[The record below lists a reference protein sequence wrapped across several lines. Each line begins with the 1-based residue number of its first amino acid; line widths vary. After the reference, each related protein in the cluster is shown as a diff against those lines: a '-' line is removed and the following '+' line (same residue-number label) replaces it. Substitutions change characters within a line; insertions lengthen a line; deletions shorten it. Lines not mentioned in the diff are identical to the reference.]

1 MRKTNIDELFNCSEG
16 EMPEQLPLLTAE
28 ERNRL
33 YKMSERKFNK
43 DTDKKFVAGDSVSSV
58 ERYSR
63 PVWKRRLASVAA
75 AGVLLAGSGGLAY
88 YIRNGSLD
96 GFNDSTAVDMMSPSS
111 EQDYEEI
118 ARYLLDGYAEFRTR
132 LEYPQGDPSTIVTLR
147 VGDEE
152 IKIARYAD
160 SNFNSIDDFRAL
172 GAKYM
177 TEEYLNDN
185 FDLSDAID
193 RSSFVEG
200 ESYSPY
206 DFYAEDANA
215 RFFLYNGE
223 LYTYYNDYNFDVKNH
238 LTCDTFDITEM
249 NEDSFTVKVEFN
261 SEVML
266 FDPTADDFVKET
278 NVIPYVFEVIRSNDG
293 EWRIAST
300 KIDDEKVNVQ
310 HNEPK
315 LAVSETC
322 KSFSDRYIQLEEYI
336 FERPASED
344 DTLNFYVEI
353 GGTDFEKHY
362 DRIVDDYTKE
372 DNVFWNAHSIDEIKQ
387 LSGMDEAFFEKMYGE
402 NSFYKLDDSYNNGD
416 HISFADKD
424 PYFIEYKG
432 AIYSEANWKHL
443 IDYDLFAPFTD
454 EPEIV
459 SQSENEIVFRRKT
472 GYRSQ
477 TAELNVMPLTFEFTL
492 WKGFNS
498 GDEWKLSGVTYV
510 YGEETSSVN
519 TQELEQLFLDYNKL
533 ANALCSDKY
542 ADENDNVSYWLTSQK
557 EGVFRKYTNPD
568 YTTPSQ
574 LEEEINRL
582 FTSDLIEKIY
592 LLGDDNHKLWTDRD
606 FGDTPEGYTWID
618 LYAEST
624 LNTPFGYYFIYCNG
638 EVYKNPSANFM
649 IPYYPFDAS
658 YEIAVTVIDEKTVN
672 VAVVYDIPESEY
684 VFNGDSVSPA
694 CVFRFIKTDEGWK
707 INKFGS
713 VM

>member
-1 MRKTNIDELFNCSEG
+1 MNKNANIDELFNCSEG

-33 YKMSERKFNK
+33 YKMSERKYNK
-43 DTDKKFVAGDSVSSV
+43 DTDEKFVAGDSVSGV

-75 AGVLLAGSGGLAY
+75 AGILLAGSGGLAY
-88 YIRNGSLD
+88 YIKNGSLD
-96 GFNDSTAVDMMSPSS
+96 GFNGSTAVDMMSPSS

-118 ARYLLDGYAEFRTR
+118 ARYLLDGYTDFCSRMEAPES
-132 LEYPQGDPSTIVTLR
+132 DPSTKVTLHIEGED
-147 VGDEE
+147 VV
-152 IKIARYAD
+152 IARYAD
-160 SNFNSIDDFRAL
+160 KDINSMADFRAL

-177 TEEYLNDN
+177 TEEYLDN
-185 FDLSDAID
+185 N
-193 RSSFVEG
+193 
-200 ESYSPY
+200 Y
-206 DFYAEDANA
+206 DFTEAPDKSEWGEGYNIAAYEWYADNANA
-215 RFFLYNGE
+215 MFFIYNGGE
-223 LYTYYNDYNFDVKNH
+223 LYTYYHEDNLHWCYKDVEVSGIK
-238 LTCDTFDITEM
+238 D
-249 NEDSFTVKVEFN
+249 DSFTIRATMEGCIN
-261 SEVML
+261 SETVYCPKV
-266 FDPTADDFVKET
+266 FQAERNAD
-278 NVIPYVFEVIRSNDG
+278 N

-300 KIDDEKVNVQ
+300 KFDEEKVQAQPFDGVENI
-310 HNEPK
+310 
-315 LAVSETC
+315 SETC
-322 KSFSDRYIQLEEYI
+322 KRFSDRYIQLKEYI

-344 DTLNFYVEI
+344 DTLTFTVQI

-362 DRIVDDYTKE
+362 GRIVDDYTKE
-372 DNVFWNAHSIDEIKQ
+372 NNVFWNAHSIDEIKQ
-387 LSGMDEAFFEKMYGE
+387 LSGMDEAFFKKMYGE
-402 NSFYKLDDSYNNGD
+402 NSFYKLDDSCKNGD
-416 HISFADKD
+416 HISFGDKD

-432 AIYSEANWKHL
+432 AIYSQANWKHL

-477 TAELNVMPLTFEFTL
+477 IAELNVMPLTFEFTL
-492 WKGFNS
+492 WKGLNS
-498 GDEWKLSGVTYV
+498 GDEWKLSGVTNV
-510 YGEETSSVN
+510 YGEDTSSVN

-542 ADENDNVSYWLTSQK
+542 VDENDTVSYWLNPQK

-672 VAVVYDIPESEY
+672 VGIVYDIPESEY

-694 CVFRFIKTDEGWK
+694 CVFRCIKTDEGWK

>member
-1 MRKTNIDELFNCSEG
+1 MSKTNIDELFNCSEG

-33 YKMSERKFNK
+33 YKMSERKYNK
-43 DTDKKFVAGDSVSSV
+43 DTDEKFVAGDSVSGV

-88 YIRNGSLD
+88 YIKNGNLN
-96 GFNDSTAVDMMSPSS
+96 GFNDNTAVDMMSPSS

-118 ARYLLDGYAEFRTR
+118 ARYLLDGYTDFCSRMEAPES
-132 LEYPQGDPSTIVTLR
+132 DPSTKVTLHIEGED
-147 VGDEE
+147 VV
-152 IKIARYAD
+152 IARYAD
-160 SNFNSIDDFRAL
+160 KDINSMADFRAL

-177 TEEYLNDN
+177 TEEYLDN
-185 FDLSDAID
+185 N
-193 RSSFVEG
+193 
-200 ESYSPY
+200 Y
-206 DFYAEDANA
+206 DFTEAPDKSEWGEGYNIAAYEWYADNANA
-215 RFFLYNGE
+215 MFFIYNGGE
-223 LYTYYNDYNFDVKNH
+223 LYTYYHEDNLHWCYKDVEVS
-238 LTCDTFDITEM
+238 DIKD
-249 NEDSFTVKVEFN
+249 DSFTIRATMEGCIN
-261 SEVML
+261 SETVYCPKV
-266 FDPTADDFVKET
+266 FQAERNAD
-278 NVIPYVFEVIRSNDG
+278 N

-300 KIDDEKVNVQ
+300 KFDEEKVQAQPFDGVENI
-310 HNEPK
+310 
-315 LAVSETC
+315 SETC
-322 KSFSDRYIQLEEYI
+322 KRFSDRYIQLQEYI

-344 DTLNFYVEI
+344 DTLTFTVQI

-362 DRIVDDYTKE
+362 GRIVDDYTKE
-372 DNVFWNAHSIDEIKQ
+372 NNVFWNAHSIDEIKQ
-387 LSGMDEAFFEKMYGE
+387 LSGMDEAFFKKMYGE

-416 HISFADKD
+416 HISFGDKD

-432 AIYSEANWKHL
+432 AIYSQANWKHL

-477 TAELNVMPLTFEFTL
+477 TAQLNVMPFTFEFTL
-492 WKGFNS
+492 WKGLNS
-498 GDEWKLSGVTYV
+498 GDEWKLSGVTNV
-510 YGEETSSVN
+510 YGEDTSSVN

-542 ADENDNVSYWLTSQK
+542 VDENDTVSYWLNPQK

-592 LLGDDNHKLWTDRD
+592 LLGDDNYKLWTDRD

-672 VAVVYDIPESEY
+672 VGIVYDIPESEY

-694 CVFRFIKTDEGWK
+694 CVFRCIKTDEGWK